1 MKNLKQFMPF
11 NFNGFSAGKTFVVTG
26 IKSLIDY
33 NTKVI
38 IGTKVECAITKDETV
53 YEPDKNGNIS
63 TNLYEKLTVK
73 VRLPN
78 TVNVNVGD
86 TVTFRNA
93 TANVYG
99 DYSNLLSVEAEAID
113 VVKATKGAN

>member
-11 NFNGFSAGKTFVVTG
+11 DFSRFSTGKTYVVTG
-26 IKSLIDY
+26 VKSLLDF
-33 NTKVI
+33 NTKVV
-38 IGTKVECAITKDETV
+38 IGTKIECAITKDETV

-73 VRLPN
+73 VKLPN
-78 TVNVNVGD
+78 KVNVNVGD
-86 TVTFRNA
+86 TVAFHNA

-99 DYSNLLSVEAEAID
+99 DYNNLLSVEAEAID
-113 VVKATKGAN
+113 VVKPTKGIN